1 MQLPR
6 RVLIRIARRLC
17 ERDSISLAATCK
29 TGMIIV
35 RQSAWSTCMRVRNL
49 GRALK
54 LDKDDAPAG
63 VAHIIELSAEVIS
76 IIMDFVPPRH
86 LVCFARTC
94 TTYRNAFKAHMLS
107 KTYKAINAVDIP
119 PADFMEAMLTTSSII
134 AGSVPANILTGSRF
148 TPNDLDIVTPASEED
163 TMLAILKRYGFER
176 TGNKTPRGMQG
187 TLRML
192 YTLSK
197 GKSTVR
203 LWVASSENPT
213 VPVMLTATTFVMNY
227 ISPWGIYC
235 AYPRMTL
242 TNRGLL
248 NYFTDDGLDLDHEI
262 TYARIMQALNKY
274 RLRGVS
280 FEVDDRNWKDM
291 AKKHVCFSSSSCTH
305 TSRNLYDAAG
315 MHISFPVEHKGFKKY
330 LADNTRLNSFQTTIW
345 SLGGNFCGSPVLY
358 HRAFSRNVPIFI
370 KRPENVEND
379 ADESVEDMDVE
390 SHDVALNETQ

>member
-1 MQLPR
+1 
-6 RVLIRIARRLC
+6 
-17 ERDSISLAATCK
+17 
-29 TGMIIV
+29 
-35 RQSAWSTCMRVRNL
+35 
-49 GRALK
+49 
-54 LDKDDAPAG
+54 
-63 VAHIIELSAEVIS
+63 
-76 IIMDFVPPRH
+76 
-86 LVCFARTC
+86 RTC

-134 AGSVPANILTGSRF
+134 AGSVPANIRTGSRF

-280 FEVDDRNWKDM
+280 LK
-291 AKKHVCFSSSSCTH
+291 
-305 TSRNLYDAAG
+305 L
-315 MHISFPVEHKGFKKY
+315 
-330 LADNTRLNSFQTTIW
+330 TT
-345 SLGGNFCGSPVLY
+345 G
-358 HRAFSRNVPIFI
+358 
-370 KRPENVEND
+370 
-379 ADESVEDMDVE
+379 
-390 SHDVALNETQ
+390 